1 MNRTHG
7 PLRAMFAGSLAVA
20 SLLPLMTL
28 RLEDGDDA
36 GTGDTEQADPAAEQD
51 GDKPDDPDE
60 PKPGADG
67 KFDES
72 VVKALRQE
80 NAAKRVAAKAA
91 EDRAKAAEKARQDT
105 LDAIAE
111 AAGLK
116 TGKAKAD
123 PDELTRQLASERTA
137 ARTAQV
143 ELAIFRA
150 SGAAGANPD
159 RLLDSRSFMQ
169 TVADLD
175 PAAADF
181 AATMK
186 TKISE
191 AVRANDQLRAVQAAA
206 SSSADHTG
214 GSGEKRVTTKHAR
227 LEDAIAADMAAAT

>member
-1 MNRTHG
+1 MADET
-7 PLRAMFAGSLAVA
+7 S
-20 SLLPLMTL
+20 TT
-28 RLEDGDDA
+28 EQGDDTTDA
-36 GTGDTEQADPAAEQD
+36 GTEQQPNDQQQT
-51 GDKPDDPDE
+51 DDVDE

-116 TGKAKAD
+116 TGKSKAD

-181 AATMK
+181 AATIK